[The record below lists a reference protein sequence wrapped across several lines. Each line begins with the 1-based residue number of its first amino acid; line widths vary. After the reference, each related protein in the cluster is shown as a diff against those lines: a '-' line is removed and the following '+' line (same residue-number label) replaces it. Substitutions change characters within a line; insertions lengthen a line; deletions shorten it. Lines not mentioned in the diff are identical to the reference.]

1 VERVLSSVK
10 KRRKPARW
18 KTPSGATFIDAG
30 AEEAII
36 PALWSQDTFV
46 QKAGGSEIIGQ
57 MWAFPD
63 KKGRSCCLI
72 PEATALFQERCQ
84 ELLER
89 RKERMLF
96 YVARCYRYERPQA
109 GRYREFVQLGFEY
122 LCPDPQRAL
131 MRSREIGAGFL
142 DSLGLGYALDS
153 AAKRGLSYY
162 LNGEGFEI
170 RCSELGAQQQVA
182 GGGAYREGAGFGIGA
197 ERLLLAMGLQGLS
210 VSAIAPPQVTT

>member
-1 VERVLSSVK
+1 MK
-10 KRRKPARW
+10 KQRKPVLW
-18 KTPSGATFIDAG
+18 KTASGATFIDAG
-30 AEEAII
+30 AEEAIV

-63 KKGRSCCLI
+63 KKGRPCCLI
-72 PEATALFQERCQ
+72 PEVTALFQERCQ

-122 LCPDPQRAL
+122 LCPNPQRAL
-131 MRSREIGAGFL
+131 SRSREIGAGFL
-142 DSLGLGYALDS
+142 DSLGLGYAFDI

-170 RCSELGAQQQVA
+170 RCPELGAQQQVA

-197 ERLLLAMGLQGLS
+197 ERLLLAMGMQGLS
-210 VSAIAPPQVTT
+210 TTAIAPS

>member
-1 VERVLSSVK
+1 VEPALSSAS
-10 KRRKPARW
+10 KPRSFVNWRTA
-18 KTPSGATFIDAG
+18 SGATFIDAG
-30 AEEAII
+30 AEEAIV

-63 KKGRSCCLI
+63 KKGRPVCLI

-89 RKERMLF
+89 RKERLLF

-122 LCPDPQRAL
+122 LGPDPFGAL
-131 MRSREIGAGFL
+131 VRSLELATGFL
-142 DSLGLGYALDS
+142 DSLGVRYELDV
-153 AAKRGLSYY
+153 AARRGLSYY

-197 ERLLLAMGLQGLS
+197 ERLLLAMGMQGLQDLS
-210 VSAIAPPQVTT
+210 DG

>member
-10 KRRKPARW
+10 KQRKPVLW
-18 KTPSGATFIDAG
+18 KTASGVTFIDAG
-30 AEEAII
+30 AEEAIV

-63 KKGRSCCLI
+63 KKGRPCCLI
-72 PEATALFQERCQ
+72 PEVTALFQERCQ

-122 LCPDPQRAL
+122 LCPNPQRAL
-131 MRSREIGAGFL
+131 LRSREIGAGFL
-142 DSLGLGYALDS
+142 DSLGLGYAFDI

-170 RCSELGAQQQVA
+170 RCPELGAQQQVA

-197 ERLLLAMGLQGLS
+197 ERLLLAMGMQGLS
-210 VSAIAPPQVTT
+210 ATAIAPS

>member
-1 VERVLSSVK
+1 MK
-10 KRRKPARW
+10 KRRKPVRW
-18 KTPSGATFIDAG
+18 KIASGATFTDAG
-30 AEEAII
+30 AEEAIV

-63 KKGRSCCLI
+63 KKGRPCCLI
-72 PEATALFQERCQ
+72 PEVTALFQERCQ

-122 LCPDPQRAL
+122 LCANPQRAL
-131 MRSREIGAGFL
+131 LRSREIGAGFL
-142 DSLGLGYALDS
+142 DSLGLSYAFDI

-170 RCSELGAQQQVA
+170 RSSELGAQQQVA

-197 ERLLLAMGLQGLS
+197 ERLLLAMGMQGLS
-210 VSAIAPPQVTT
+210 ATAIAPS